1 MFQGMEYI
9 YEVYK
14 ERSFSRAARNLYISQ
29 PSLSATVKRI
39 ETRVGSPIF
48 DRSTTPIGLT
58 ECGKKYIECVE
69 SILAIQNSFQNYLGD
84 LGGLKTGH
92 LSLGGTHLFS
102 SYVLPP
108 LIGRFTKA
116 YPQVTV
122 DLIEENSA
130 NLELLLMNGSLD
142 LVVDNSRFNET
153 LFSHRL
159 YQPEHLLL
167 AVPSS
172 FAINQSLQAYRLPG
186 DHIRRGIHL
195 EDGIPSVPL
204 EAFRDEPFVFL
215 KPENDTR
222 HREMALCRK
231 AGFSPR
237 IILELDQQVTAY
249 NITGSG
255 MGISFIS
262 DTLARHIP
270 PHPHVTYY
278 KLDGPES
285 CREIHFYW
293 KTGKYVS
300 KAMEIFLE
308 TSMPRTPGTAT

>member
-14 ERSFSRAARNLYISQ
+14 EKSFSRAARNLYISQ

-39 ETRVGSPIF
+39 ESRVGSPIF
-48 DRSTTPIGLT
+48 DRSTTPVGLT

-69 SILAIQNSFQNYLGD
+69 RILSIQNGFQNYLSD
-84 LGGLKTGH
+84 LSGLKTGH

-122 DLIEENSA
+122 NLIEESSA
-130 NLELLLMNGSLD
+130 NLELLLMNGTLD
-142 LVVDNSRFNET
+142 LVVDNSHFNET

-159 YQPEHLLL
+159 YQSEHLLL

-172 FAINQSLQAYRLPG
+172 FAINETLSAYQLPG
-186 DHIRRGIHL
+186 EHIRQGIHL
-195 EDGIPSVPL
+195 ENGIPAVPL
-204 EAFRDEPFVFL
+204 KSFQAEPFVFL

-231 AGFSPR
+231 AGFSPH

-249 NITGSG
+249 NITSSG

-262 DTLARHIP
+262 DTLVRSIP
-270 PHPHVTYY
+270 PHSRVTYY

-308 TSMPRTPGTAT
+308 MANSQSL

>member
-29 PSLSATVKRI
+29 PSLSATVRRI
-39 ETRVGSPIF
+39 ENRIGSPIF
-48 DRSTTPIGLT
+48 DRSTTPVGLT
-58 ECGKKYIECVE
+58 ECGEKYIECVE
-69 SILAIQNSFQNYLGD
+69 QILAVQNSFQNYLGD

-102 SYVLPP
+102 SYVLPS
-108 LIGRFTKA
+108 LISRFTKS
-116 YPQVTV
+116 YPQITIN
-122 DLIEENSA
+122 LIEESSSS
-130 NLELLLMNGSLD
+130 LELLLQNGTLD
-142 LVVDNSRFNET
+142 LVVDNSHFNET
-153 LFSHRL
+153 ITSRL
-159 YQPEHLLL
+159 LYKSEHLLL

-172 FAINQSLQAYRLPG
+172 FAINRSLTDYRLPG

-195 EDGIPSVPL
+195 EDGIPAVPL
-204 EAFRDEPFVFL
+204 DRFREEPFVFL

-231 AGFSPR
+231 AGFFPH
-237 IILELDQQVTAY
+237 IVLELDQQVTAY

-262 DTLARHIP
+262 DTLVRSVP

-300 KAMEIFLE
+300 KAMETFLE
-308 TSMPRTPGTAT
+308 MARQPG